1 VVRGLKCTGTL
12 LLTLAACGPG
22 DPGLEPE
29 AESRAESPI
38 ARGEQLYRSHGC
50 TACHGPAGAGDG
62 LLADQ
67 LDPKPRDLGDAASY
81 RQGHSADRVARTIG
95 MGMPGPGISPMPSYP
110 HLSRAD
116 SEALAGYVVSLQR
129 AGGALSVSHGWVRAV
144 PEVAPASAAY
154 LEIRNDADRARAL
167 VGGRTDRARVVE
179 IHEVRSE
186 GGSMSM
192 SPIEE
197 LVIAPRSAARLAPGG
212 PHLMLIGLRQ
222 PLREGETL
230 ELELRFAD
238 GEELPVRLPVLRDAP
253 EEGT

>member
-1 VVRGLKCTGTL
+1 MGRRLKRTGTL
-12 LLTLAACGPG
+12 LLILAACGPG

-29 AESRAESPI
+29 AESRI
-38 ARGEQLYRSHGC
+38 ARGERLYRGHGC

-62 LLADQ
+62 LLANQ
-67 LDPKPRDLGDAASY
+67 LDPKPRDLGDASSY

-95 MGMPGPGISPMPSYP
+95 MGVLEPGISPMPSYP

-116 SEALAGYVVSLQR
+116 TEALAGYVVSLQR
-129 AGGALSVSHGWVRAV
+129 AAGALSVSHGWVRAV

-154 LEIRNDADRARAL
+154 LGIRNDADSPRAL
-167 VGGRTDRARVVE
+167 VGARTDRARVVE
-179 IHEVRSE
+179 LHEVRSE
-186 GGSMSM
+186 GGSMAM

-197 LVIAPRSAARLAPGG
+197 LVIPPRSEARLAPGG
-212 PHLMLIGLRQ
+212 PHLMLIGLTQ

-238 GEELPVRLPVLRDAP
+238 GEELGVRLPVLRDAP
-253 EEGT
+253 EEGK